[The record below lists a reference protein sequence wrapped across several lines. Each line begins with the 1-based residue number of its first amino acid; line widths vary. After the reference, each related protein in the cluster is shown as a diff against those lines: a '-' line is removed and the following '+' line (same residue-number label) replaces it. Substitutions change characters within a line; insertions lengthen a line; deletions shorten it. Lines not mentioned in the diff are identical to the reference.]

1 MDTRANISLAQLRSF
16 IAVAN
21 EKRFRK
27 AADKLGLSSPALS
40 SRIQELEASCGV
52 ALLIR
57 TTREVRLTAEGER
70 FLLHARRIIDDLN
83 VAVSDLQEQLTLK
96 RGRIVIAAT
105 PSAAANILPCTISSF
120 MDGFPNVQVEVVE
133 EGATDVIHH
142 VENGL
147 VDFGIGPPPDRRS
160 DLLFSL
166 LVRENFVGI
175 VGINHPVAKMKRIKL
190 RALLNYPFV
199 TTVEGTN
206 IRSTLEH
213 ISRQEGLDFNPVHKL
228 VQLQA
233 VVAMVAAGLGATMLP
248 ALTLPMLNLDKVVV
262 VKVFDPVVWREI
274 GVLRRRGGDP
284 STASTRF
291 LRALAAC

>member
-1 MDTRANISLAQLRSF
+1 M
-16 IAVAN
+16 
-21 EKRFRK
+21 
-27 AADKLGLSSPALS
+27 
-40 SRIQELEASCGV
+40 EASCGV
-52 ALLIR
+52 ALFIR

-83 VAVSDLQEQLTLK
+83 VAISELREQLTLK
-96 RGRIVIAAT
+96 HGRIVIAAT
-105 PSAAANILPCTISSF
+105 PSAAANILPGTISSF
-120 MDGFPNVQVEVVE
+120 MKAFPNVQVEVVE
-133 EGATDVIHH
+133 EGAADVVHQ

-166 LVRENFVGI
+166 LRQENFVGV

-190 RALLNYPFV
+190 RGLLKYPFV

-213 ISRQEGLDFNPVHKL
+213 IFRRERLDFNPVHKL

-233 VVAMVAAGLGATMLP
+233 VVAMVAAGLGITMLP
-248 ALTLPMLNLDKVVV
+248 ALTLPMLNLNNVIV
-262 VKVFDPVVWREI
+262 VKVFDPIVWREI

-284 STASTRF
+284 SAASNRF